1 MKENIRR
8 LPDSELE
15 VMQIVWD
22 QQPPVSRS
30 EIEAVIKESHTLA
43 ATTILTMLTRLCEK
57 GFLRMEKQ
65 GRANL
70 YTPLITR
77 RDYLASESRSLLDKL
92 YGGSVKTFATAL
104 CDSGISKAELAEL
117 RELLEKD
124 DL

>member
-15 VMQIVWD
+15 VMQIIWD
-22 QQPPVSRS
+22 QQPPVSRV
-30 EIEAVIKESHTLA
+30 EIETVIKDSHALA
-43 ATTILTMLTRLCEK
+43 ATTILTLLTRLCEK
-57 GFLRMEKQ
+57 GFLKMEKQ

-77 RDYLASESRSLLDKL
+77 RNYLASESRSLLDKL

-104 CDSGISKAELAEL
+104 CDSGLSKEDL
-117 RELLEKD
+117 RELRDLLERD
-124 DL
+124 AL

>member
-1 MKENIRR
+1 MKETIRR
-8 LPDSELE
+8 LPDGELE
-15 VMQIVWD
+15 VMQIIWD

-30 EIEAVIKESHTLA
+30 EIETVIKGSHTLA

-117 RELLEKD
+117 RELLEKGN
-124 DL
+124 L